1 MGNYVEQ
8 NLNVKEEILLKAE
21 LHPLQLVVAWMF
33 AILLIPIIPAIKKTL
48 NYFNTEL
55 AVTNKRVIGKA
66 GFIKS
71 AALDAPLNKI
81 QSVSVASGFGG
92 KIFGYGNIKIQ
103 MAGDSIVF
111 CGIKKP
117 DEFKKFLMNRIE
129 EYDNE
134 RIKLQAEQLANAMKS
149 E

>member
-1 MGNYVEQ
+1 MGKYVEQ

-21 LHPLQLVVAWMF
+21 LHPIHLVLAWIP
-33 AILLIPIIPAIKKTL
+33 AVLIIPIFSAIKKTL

-71 AALDAPLNKI
+71 GALDAPLNKV
-81 QSVSVASGFGG
+81 QSVSVTSGLGG
-92 KIFGYGNIKIQ
+92 KMFNYGDIKVQ
-103 MAGDSIVF
+103 TAGDSIVF
-111 CGIKKP
+111 HGIKKP
-117 DEFKKFLMNRIE
+117 DEFKKFLMNQID

-134 RIKLQAEQLANAMKS
+134 RIKAQAEQLANAMKS
-149 E
+149 